1 MLGMNIFIDTNVL
14 LDFYRLSGGD
24 LDELRR
30 VAKLSENGKITL
42 LLSEYLKDE
51 FYRNREGVISLAIN
65 QFRKSR
71 TELHLPNLVRVY
83 PDSEELKKVKD
94 EFEKHMKSLT
104 ESLLEDIRKSSLKAD
119 SVISEVFNSTESTDV
134 SPEII
139 QRGITRSTL
148 SQPPGKKDSCG
159 DSIHWEWLLEIV
171 PDGQDLTIISGDG
184 DFESSLQEGSIS
196 SYLQDEWNKKKGTHC
211 TLYKSLSAFFNEYFP
226 DIRLADEVDKE
237 CSIEKLDKSPNFATT
252 HNAIKKLASH
262 DDFSRDEIL
271 RLVSAYISN
280 EQIHW
285 ILGDEDVHSFA
296 MKLVSLAYAVDLID
310 EVQPLELMLS
320 KLELEEL

>member
-51 FYRNREGVISLAIN
+51 FYRNREGVISHAIN

-184 DFESSLQEGSIS
+184 DFESNLQEGSIS
-196 SYLQDEWNKKKGTHC
+196 SYLQDEWNNKKGTHC

-296 MKLVSLAYAVDLID
+296 MKLVSLAYAVDLIE

>member
-1 MLGMNIFIDTNVL
+1 MNIFIDTNVL

-51 FYRNREGVISLAIN
+51 FYRNREGVISIAIN
-65 QFRKSR
+65 QFSKSR
-71 TELHLPNLVRVY
+71 TELYLPNLVRVY
-83 PDSEELKKVKD
+83 PDSEELKKVTD
-94 EFEKHMKSLT
+94 EFKKHMKSLT

-134 SPEII
+134 SSEII

-184 DFESSLQEGSIS
+184 DFESNLQKGSIS
-196 SYLQDEWNKKKGTHC
+196 SYLQDEWNKKKGSHC
-211 TLYKSLSAFFNEYFP
+211 TLYKSLSAFFNKFFP
-226 DIRLADEVDKE
+226 DIWLADEVDKE
-237 CSIEKLDKSPNFATT
+237 CSIEKLDKSQNFLTT

-280 EQIHW
+280 KQIHW
-285 ILGDEDVHSFA
+285 ILGDEDVYSFA

-320 KLELEEL
+320 KLELEEF